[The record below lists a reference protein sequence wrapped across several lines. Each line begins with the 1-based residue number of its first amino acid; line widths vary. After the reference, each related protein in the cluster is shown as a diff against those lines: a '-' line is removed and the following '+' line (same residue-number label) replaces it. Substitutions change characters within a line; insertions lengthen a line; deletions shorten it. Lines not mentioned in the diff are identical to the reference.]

1 MTKND
6 LKLLSD
12 LLDMASD
19 TFMNI
24 SVHDCKDRE
33 EKEYYCNKA
42 LKCSEVRLSLK
53 HIRPSDHDY

>member
-12 LLDMASD
+12 LLDAASD

-24 SVHDCKDRE
+24 AVHECKNQEERE
-33 EKEYYCNKA
+33 LYCNKA

-53 HIRPSDHDY
+53 YIRPRDSNY

>member
-24 SVHDCKDRE
+24 VINCHE
-33 EKEYYCNKA
+33 AEQKERYFNKA
-42 LKCSEVRLSLK
+42 LKCAEVRLSLK